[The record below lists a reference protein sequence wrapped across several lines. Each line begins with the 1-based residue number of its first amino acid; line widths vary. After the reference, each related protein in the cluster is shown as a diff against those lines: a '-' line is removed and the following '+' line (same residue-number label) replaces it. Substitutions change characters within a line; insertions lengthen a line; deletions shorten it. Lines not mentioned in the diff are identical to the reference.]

1 MVLAAQTQ
9 LVPASEFAPGEIGA
23 IRNQLIEKVVAQVA
37 AKLNKAADQLI
48 VRDIRPSSDLD
59 YTYADWNEQTGSTSD
74 AYETM
79 TTGTMG
85 DRRWIVLYGVKFNSE
100 ALSVT
105 HLKFHIGGADRAI
118 WNLESLNED
127 DGMVGVC
134 PGGIVI
140 PENIPYTISRYV
152 RSASAPCNLV
162 LKGVVIEPRGLVV
175 SP

>member
-9 LVPASEFAPGEIGA
+9 LVPASEFAPGQIGV
-23 IRNQLIEKVVAQVA
+23 IRNQLIEEVVKQVA
-37 AKLNKAADQLI
+37 AKTNKAANQLV
-48 VRDIRPSSDLD
+48 VRDIRPKDDLD
-59 YTYADWNEQTGSTSD
+59 YTYADWNEQTGSTAD

-79 TTGTMG
+79 STGTMG
-85 DRRWIVLYGVKFNSE
+85 DRRWLVLFGVKFNSE

-105 HLKFHIGGADRAI
+105 QLKFNIGGADKAI

-127 DGMVGVC
+127 DGMVGIC
-134 PGGIVI
+134 PGGIII